1 MKGITCCGD
10 CGYYNWQKHK
20 CSRGCKDE
28 GTAQDH
34 FYKDCPMPDVQPIS
48 QWIPCSERLP
58 EEYKSYIVTIKMK
71 YDHEKEYEYQ
81 VDVADYNDDNWTTF
95 NDWYEGQDEF
105 QVIAWMPLPEAYKE
119 GAE

>member
-58 EEYKSYIVTIKMK
+58 DEPKENPLLEGAKVEIYLVSNGEEFYPFRAFWNGDNFTDGVFK
-71 YDHEKEYEYQ
+71 
-81 VDVADYNDDNWTTF
+81 VDV
-95 NDWYEGQDEF
+95 E
-105 QVIAWMPLPEAYKE
+105 AWMPLPPAYKE